1 MAESKSAALPLG
13 YAPSMAGS
21 AVWHR
26 TRRGANEKWRNGCK
40 GRFRACGTPF
50 WRLYVAA
57 LTGSWPCLRCRS
69 VAQSGSALRSGR
81 RGRRFKS
88 CHSDQNLVGGLAIP
102 RPYRAASP
110 SLELKVVMCL
120 RDDPAGRRHDQPIA
134 IRRQNLPPAAPP
146 VIPSADCGPG

>member
-26 TRRGANEKWRNGCK
+26 TRQGANEKWRNGCK

-57 LTGSWPCLRCRS
+57 LTGFWPCLRCRS

-88 CHSDQNLVGGLAIP
+88 CHSDQNFVGGLAIP
-102 RPYRAASP
+102 RPAWSALNS
-110 SLELKVVMCL
+110 
-120 RDDPAGRRHDQPIA
+120 
-134 IRRQNLPPAAPP
+134 PPAISNSPARALARPGG
-146 VIPSADCGPG
+146 VSAWAQASRVGTMTFPRIAFE